1 MEVETSH
8 LVSRILCSIL
18 VPILVYYDIP
28 ITISFF
34 ITSPKA
40 KSRFRM
46 LSFSSL
52 CHCALHFW
60 NIKLNDTF
68 KQIKATEDLQVLV
81 RHLQEMWLFGPLN
94 TIGESQVQ
102 QQTDENAKVVG
113 DLLRQLSSK
122 QKQSLE
128 GNGDAV
134 DEDAM

>member
-1 MEVETSH
+1 
-8 LVSRILCSIL
+8 
-18 VPILVYYDIP
+18 
-28 ITISFF
+28 
-34 ITSPKA
+34 
-40 KSRFRM
+40 
-46 LSFSSL
+46 
-52 CHCALHFW
+52 
-60 NIKLNDTF
+60 
-68 KQIKATEDLQVLV
+68 LQVLV

-94 TIGESQVQ
+94 TVGESQVQ

>member
-1 MEVETSH
+1 MNAKDAEGLRNTPGLLKKIEVYKKDVLNRFEALTVLASVDKTDRNTSANTQFQMEVETAH
-8 LVSRILCSIL
+8 L
-18 VPILVYYDIP
+18 
-28 ITISFF
+28 
-34 ITSPKA
+34 
-40 KSRFRM
+40 
-46 LSFSSL
+46 
-52 CHCALHFW
+52 
-60 NIKLNDTF
+60 
-68 KQIKATEDLQVLV
+68 IKATEDLQVLV

>member
-1 MEVETSH
+1 MEVETAH
-8 LVSRILCSIL
+8 LVSPILCSIL
-18 VPILVYYDIP
+18 VPIPVHCNIP
-28 ITISFF
+28 HSHFFF

-46 LSFSSL
+46 LSFPFL

-60 NIKLNDTF
+60 NIKLNETF

-102 QQTDENAKVVG
+102 QQTDENAKIVG

-128 GNGDAV
+128 GNEGAV

>member
-1 MEVETSH
+1 
-8 LVSRILCSIL
+8 
-18 VPILVYYDIP
+18 
-28 ITISFF
+28 
-34 ITSPKA
+34 
-40 KSRFRM
+40 
-46 LSFSSL
+46 L
-52 CHCALHFW
+52 CHCVLRFW
-60 NIKLNDTF
+60 NIKLNETS